1 MQKKI
6 DIKLKQ
12 LQSWTYASDDSTVL
26 QNLLTKLTDL
36 EGEVVTGGWIGT
48 MSILLKRKDK
58 TN

>member
-1 MQKKI
+1 MQNKI

-36 EGEVVTGGWIGT
+36 EGEVVTALPKW
-48 MSILLKRKDK
+48 MDWYYVHSP
-58 TN
+58 